1 MVSAAAP
8 DEGRDWGPSARSLC
22 DHARVTGRVE
32 YRSWMSDN
40 LRWDALE
47 LREGDIVISAPPK
60 CGTTWTQ
67 RLVALLVFDG
77 PDLPGPMSMVSPWLD
92 QTTAPIEEVVAA
104 LDAQRH
110 RRIIKTH
117 TPLDGLVLDDRVT
130 YIGVG
135 RDPRDA
141 AMSMIMDWDR
151 MWALRD
157 TVLAPTGQLP
167 AGGPDAERV
176 SPLEAFQEWI
186 ELPAMATVGGRP
198 ASLTPGSPEPRSDI
212 WVTLATVLH
221 HFGSVWNRRQLP
233 NVAAFHYTN
242 FQADLVGELVRLGQ
256 LLGCHVTRGRAEELA
271 KHGTL
276 DAMRA
281 RAPQLAPDAGHG
293 ISRSNDPFFRTGG
306 RGSWRDVFTE
316 AEHRRYSHRIAQL
329 APQDLLSWAHEGRI
343 GQDQATGGQP
353 HARHGERPD
362 TRRDRRRSQSSKGRK
377 WRLFSRSSPDPVSAT
392 RRVQYRSLMSDN
404 LRWDALELR
413 EGDIVISAPSK
424 CGMTWT
430 QRLVSLLVFGGPDLP
445 GPMSTLSPWLDQT
458 VRPIEDVVATLDA
471 QQHRR
476 FIKTHTPLDGLV
488 LDDRVTYIGVGRDP
502 RDAAVSLVLQ
512 EANVD
517 HSRIRAL
524 HQGPMPPHERFGTTS
539 QVDPEVNA
547 HEMFR
552 DWMERPMM
560 PPEGVGSLT
569 TILHHLNTMWQRR
582 HLPNVAL
589 FHYTDYQAD
598 LPGELARLGQVL
610 GYDLG
615 RNRAAELAE
624 HATLHAMR
632 ARASQFAPNSTDGFW
647 RNDEH
652 FFRSGGLGEWRNI
665 FTEIEQQRYTHRSA
679 ELAPR
684 DLLHWA
690 NEGRRGCDPT
700 R

>member
-1 MVSAAAP
+1 
-8 DEGRDWGPSARSLC
+8 
-22 DHARVTGRVE
+22 
-32 YRSWMSDN
+32 
-40 LRWDALE
+40 
-47 LREGDIVISAPPK
+47 
-60 CGTTWTQ
+60 
-67 RLVALLVFDG
+67 
-77 PDLPGPMSMVSPWLD
+77 
-92 QTTAPIEEVVAA
+92 
-104 LDAQRH
+104 
-110 RRIIKTH
+110 
-117 TPLDGLVLDDRVT
+117 
-130 YIGVG
+130 
-135 RDPRDA
+135 
-141 AMSMIMDWDR
+141 
-151 MWALRD
+151 
-157 TVLAPTGQLP
+157 
-167 AGGPDAERV
+167 
-176 SPLEAFQEWI
+176 
-186 ELPAMATVGGRP
+186 
-198 ASLTPGSPEPRSDI
+198 
-212 WVTLATVLH
+212 
-221 HFGSVWNRRQLP
+221 
-233 NVAAFHYTN
+233 
-242 FQADLVGELVRLGQ
+242 
-256 LLGCHVTRGRAEELA
+256 
-271 KHGTL
+271 
-276 DAMRA
+276 
-281 RAPQLAPDAGHG
+281 
-293 ISRSNDPFFRTGG
+293 
-306 RGSWRDVFTE
+306 
-316 AEHRRYSHRIAQL
+316 
-329 APQDLLSWAHEGRI
+329 
-343 GQDQATGGQP
+343 
-353 HARHGERPD
+353 
-362 TRRDRRRSQSSKGRK
+362 
-377 WRLFSRSSPDPVSAT
+377 
-392 RRVQYRSLMSDN
+392 MSDN